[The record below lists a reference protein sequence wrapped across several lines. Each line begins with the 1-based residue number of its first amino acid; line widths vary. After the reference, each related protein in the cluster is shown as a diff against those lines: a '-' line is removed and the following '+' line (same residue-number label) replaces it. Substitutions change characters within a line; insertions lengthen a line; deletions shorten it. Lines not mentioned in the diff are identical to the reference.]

1 MINEC
6 KGAGGSKR
14 PEGPIRKKSEIQILK
29 GALTE
34 GIQIYIQRSLFIHLF
49 SKPT

>member
-6 KGAGGSKR
+6 EGAVGSKR
-14 PEGPIRKKSEIQILK
+14 PEGSEIQILK

>member
-1 MINEC
+1 MT
-6 KGAGGSKR
+6 GGTNS
-14 PEGPIRKKSEIQILK
+14 KKSEIQILE

-34 GIQIYIQRSLFIHLF
+34 GIKIYIQRSLFIHLF